1 MVASSA
7 MESAT
12 RRSVVTV
19 SSGRDA
25 GDQDGGDESAGE
37 MSTAR
42 AAGGGERSRRGVS
55 TRRRAFG
62 CRRSSFVVDFPGTA
76 ETIVCAHQSQR
87 LPPSPSLA
95 VWECLEGSVSPG
107 VARALGRDQGRVASR
122 RWLSPADLPSR
133 LWESFCA
140 SDAPLS
146 STGGSGG
153 GTFCRI
159 PGLPSW
165 LAFLV
170 CLPGLLSWLPTGRFP
185 DCSLASWLLPGLLM
199 ACLPGVPCLQLVCC
213 SQACREFD

>member
-25 GDQDGGDESAGE
+25 GDQSAGE

-62 CRRSSFVVDFPGTA
+62 CRRSNFVVDFPDTA

-122 RWLSPADLPSR
+122 RWLAPADLPSR
-133 LWESFCA
+133 LWESCCA

-146 STGGSGG
+146 NGGRGG
-153 GTFCRI
+153 VVKH
-159 PGLPSW
+159 LH
-165 LAFLV
+165 
-170 CLPGLLSWLPTGRFP
+170 LSNDDLSHCNPVRRRRRR
-185 DCSLASWLLPGLLM
+185 
-199 ACLPGVPCLQLVCC
+199 
-213 SQACREFD
+213 CREDGLRRDVDRTHHDESDGR